1 MSSYDKR
8 LSAYYDLLYSQKDYN
23 KECELI
29 KKYSQG
35 KRLLDIGAGTL
46 SHSIIL
52 SNHFDKILATDFS
65 ESMINQG
72 KQKIENLGIKNIK
85 THVGSLDSLIL
96 PQKYSTVI
104 SMFNVVNHITKLSDL
119 VKYFL
124 EIDKLIEV
132 DGTFIFDCW
141 NGVNCMIDTPKEYSK
156 KQFFEVG
163 HTIISETKTTTDKI
177 NSICEM
183 DTEIRVYDDSTLLET
198 INFHLT
204 HRLWTIDL
212 LKEILSEIG
221 FEFIKIMPYFD
232 ETSEVTQNDSRV
244 TFILKKIEKWNTYI
258 LK

>member
-1 MSSYDKR
+1 MSSYEKR

-35 KRLLDIGAGTL
+35 KKLLDIGAGTL

-52 SNHFDKILATDFS
+52 CNHFDKILATDFS

-72 KQKIENLGIKNIK
+72 LQKIEKLGIKNIN
-85 THVGSLDSLIL
+85 TYVGPLDKLIL
-96 PQKYSTVI
+96 TQKYSTVI

-132 DGTFIFDCW
+132 GGTFIFDCW
-141 NGVNCMIDTPKEYSK
+141 NGVNCIIDTPKEYSK
-156 KQFFEVG
+156 KQFFEMG
-163 HTIISETKTTTDKI
+163 HTIFSETKTTTDKI
-177 NSICEM
+177 NSMCEM
-183 DTEIRVYDDSTLLET
+183 DTEIKVYDDSTLLET
-198 INFHLT
+198 INFKLT
-204 HRLWTIDL
+204 HRLWTIDI

-221 FEFIKIMPYFD
+221 FEFIKIIPYFD

-244 TFILKKIEKWNTYI
+244 TFILKKIEKWNTYT